1 MPFGGFFKRGDNTAQ
16 PPQKI
21 SRFDPSRR
29 VLNLSAHLG
38 KQDWITLGQLYSG
51 IQILGGNGSGKTSG
65 SGAHLA
71 LWLMA
76 NGAGFVWMCA
86 KPDEVFLVRKLARA
100 AGRMN
105 DLVIVGQAIAPDADR
120 VLTDEDGEAAITDA
134 RFNALDYESKREGG
148 SLSVVNY
155 LAEMYKCIQR
165 SKAEGGGGENNVF
178 WQTQYERLGRYLVDT
193 AKFSGL
199 PLTIG
204 NLRKLQLSA
213 PKSPEQLK
221 DDPAKPPEQQW
232 KENSLLIAA
241 IRKAEERIYEPGIS
255 EQQRQRRQKNWESIK
270 NFWLEDWLALDQKPR
285 STLDVMFAA
294 LADAFTVEPVETI
307 LTEPTNITP
316 EDVMNG
322 KIVCLNLPVR
332 KFFEPGRMAQFCF
345 KYSFQRSMLTR
356 DASSMDIV
364 PTVLWADEAHNF
376 VASFDREYAAE
387 IRSFKSITCYLEQS
401 IAGYEAAL
409 GTHSKTDVEAFLAN
423 LQLRIYHQNSSPET
437 NDYCS
442 SVFGTDWEEVETI
455 TPDGRV
461 MFSKQLVPIVR
472 PIQFSTLKRGGAA
485 NGENVEAYVYNGG
498 VPFNATGKSFLKT
511 QFHQMEYTR

>member
-1 MPFGGFFKRGDNTAQ
+1 MQFLKRLGVVGKAPTPMPLHRFHS
-16 PPQKI
+16 
-21 SRFDPSRR
+21 SRK

-76 NGAGFVWMCA
+76 NHAGFVWMCA

-100 AGRMN
+100 AGRLN
-105 DLVIVGQAIAPDADR
+105 DLVILGQAIHPTEDR
-120 VLTDEDGEAAITDA
+120 VLTDEDGEPLITDA
-134 RFNALDYESKREGG
+134 RFNALDYESKRAGG

-155 LAEMYKCIQR
+155 LAETYKSIQR
-165 SKAEGGGGENNVF
+165 GKAEGKGSSESAF

-204 NLRKLQLSA
+204 ILRRLQLSA
-213 PKSPEQLK
+213 PKTAEQ
-221 DDPAKPPEQQW
+221 AESEEWRAQ
-232 KENSLLIAA
+232 SLLSVA
-241 IRKAEERIYEPGIS
+241 IGKAEERIYEPGIR
-255 EQQRQRRQKNWESIK
+255 EETKKRRQKNWESIK
-270 NFWLEDWLALDQKPR
+270 DFWLTDWLNLAEKPR

-307 LTEPTNITP
+307 LTEPSTITP
-316 EDVMNG
+316 EDVMAG
-322 KIVCLNLPVR
+322 KIVVLNLPVR

-345 KYSFQRSMLTR
+345 KYSFQRSMLGR
-356 DASSMDIV
+356 EAASIDTV

-376 VASFDREYAAE
+376 IASFDKDYAAE
-387 IRSFKSITCYLEQS
+387 VRSFKSITCFLEQS

-409 GTHSKTDVEAFLAN
+409 GTHSRTEVEAFLAN

-437 NDYCS
+437 NEYCS
-442 SVFGTDWEEVETI
+442 SVFGSDWEEVENI
-455 TPDGRV
+455 VPGGGV
-461 MFSKQLVPIVR
+461 LINKQLVPIVR
-472 PIQFSTLKRGGAA
+472 PIKFTTLRRGGPA
-485 NGENVEAYVYNGG
+485 NAEIVEAYVYNGG
-498 VPFNATGKSFLKT
+498 LTFSATGKSFLKT
-511 QFHQMEYTR
+511 QFAQMEYTR